1 MSEKLVICEEVTKTF
16 VMGKEKVRALRGVSC
31 EINKG
36 EYVSIM
42 GPSGSGKS
50 TLFNMVGGLDTPTSG
65 GVTVEGCE
73 LLDLNSSQ
81 LAWFRCN
88 KIGFIFQ
95 SFNLI
100 PTMTAL
106 ENVAIPRIFM
116 GALPEQAREDAAK
129 ILERVG
135 LGERLDHLP
144 SQVSG
149 GQQQRI
155 AIARALVN
163 KPLIVLADEPTGN
176 LDLHTGNEI
185 INLLNEMKEKSN
197 VTIITAT
204 HDMKMLSCS
213 DKIIHIEDGAVK
225 RIDTKDN
232 IKVKIGSI
240 DGATVI

>member
-1 MSEKLVICEEVTKTF
+1 MSEQIISCEGVKKTY
-16 VMGKEKVRALRGVSC
+16 VMGKEEVHALRGVSVD
-31 EINKG
+31 IDAG

-50 TLFNMVGGLDTPTSG
+50 TLFNMIGGLDTPTSG
-65 GVTVEGCE
+65 DVSVDGCR
-73 LLDLNSSQ
+73 LADLNSSQ
-81 LAWFRCN
+81 LAWFRCR

-100 PTMTAL
+100 PTMSAL
-106 ENVAIPRIFM
+106 ENVAIPRIFA
-116 GALPEQAREDAAK
+116 GQTPRKAHEDASRV
-129 ILERVG
+129 LDRVG
-135 LGERLDHLP
+135 LGDRLTHLP

-163 KPLIVLADEPTGN
+163 EPLIVLADEPTGN
-176 LDLHTGNEI
+176 LDLHTGEEI
-185 INLLNEMKEKSN
+185 ISLLSEMQRNLG

-213 DKIIHIEDGAVK
+213 DKIVRIEDGAVK
-225 RIDTKDN
+225 RVDTQAD
-232 IKVKIGSI
+232 VTVTVGSI
-240 DGATVI
+240 DGETVL